1 VGKPSSSF
9 SDGAASAPFSDVA
22 RERLTRKL
30 EWRCRRGMKELD
42 LLLLRYLRE
51 RHALADSDERAAF
64 VEFLELPDP
73 DLVRYLVA
81 GDVPNDPRHAALC
94 RALRRAD

>member
-1 VGKPSSSF
+1 M
-9 SDGAASAPFSDVA
+9 A
-22 RERLTRKL
+22 REGLGML

-51 RHALADSDERAAF
+51 RHGLAPSEERAAF
-64 VEFLELPDP
+64 AEFLELPDP
-73 DLVRYLVA
+73 EIARYLIA

-94 RALRRAD
+94 RALRGTD